1 SLPKESFMV
10 SEINPYAPPIAESE
24 FQGDASDASQL
35 FRATRSQRWWA
46 AFIDGMLYT
55 PLFGVGMFV
64 ASSFGI
70 NVLTNRATWTL
81 VIWGCLA
88 PLALYQW
95 ALIARTGQSLGKR
108 WTRIKIFKKDGSDVD
123 FVSGVV
129 MRNWILFFIP
139 SLFTLVVPEVPIANL
154 VGFVAA

>member
-1 SLPKESFMV
+1 M
-10 SEINPYAPPIAESE
+10 I
-24 FQGDASDASQL
+24 
-35 FRATRSQRWWA
+35 WA
-46 AFIDGMLYT
+46 
-55 PLFGVGMFV
+55 
-64 ASSFGI
+64 
-70 NVLTNRATWTL
+70 
-81 VIWGCLA
+81 CLA

-154 VGFVAA
+154 VGFVDAVMIFGVAHRCLHDYIAGTQVLQLQRGGF